1 MAPLRKRPRQLPF
14 PLNLYQTAVGKKW
27 VMAVTGLGLIGFVIA
42 HMVGNLKVYLG
53 PEEINQYGEALRDLG
68 GHLIPRTYAL
78 WALRIGLVVMFALHI
93 HSAVTLSAMSNKANQ
108 SYPGGRH
115 YVAAS
120 YASRTMRWTG
130 PIILL
135 YLFYH
140 LADLTWGWWL
150 GDDFVRGDP
159 YHNLSES
166 LASLPVAIIYVV
178 AQRRP
183 GRPPVPWHLVDVPEP
198 RHQQPA
204 LELPAPGCRRRRG
217 RADPRGEPELPDPG
231 SGRRDRRGQ
240 PHLHT
245 GSDRSRRGDAMSRT
259 PRATASEKAKE
270 QS

>member
-1 MAPLRKRPRQLPF
+1 MSQTMSRPSGTQRVAPLRKRPRQLPF

-78 WALRIGLVVMFALHI
+78 WALRIGLIVMFALHI
-93 HSAVTLSAMSNKANQ
+93 HAAVTLSAMSNRANKA
-108 SYPGGRH
+108 YPGGRD
-115 YVAAS
+115 YIAAN

-178 AQRRP
+178 AN
-183 GRPPVPWHLVDVPEP
+183 VALAVHLFHGTWSMFQSLGLNNP
-198 RHQQPA
+198 RWNS
-204 LELPAPGCRRRRG
+204 LRRG
-217 RADPRGEPELPDPG
+217 AAAGVAGLILVGNLSFPILAQAGVIDEDNRTSIPG
-231 SGRRDRRGQ
+231 
-240 PHLHT
+240 
-245 GSDRSRRGDAMSRT
+245 
-259 PRATASEKAKE
+259 ASEAE
-270 QS
+270 EAQP